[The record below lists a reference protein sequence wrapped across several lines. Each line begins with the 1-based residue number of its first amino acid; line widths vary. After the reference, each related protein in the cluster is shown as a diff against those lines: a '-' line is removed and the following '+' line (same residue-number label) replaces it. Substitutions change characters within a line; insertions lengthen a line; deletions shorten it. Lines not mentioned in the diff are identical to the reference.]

1 MEINHP
7 NAGPLSEQEQKVFEH
22 FQKRLESMV
31 SSHGLTEADVN
42 ELIREVRGHPLIST
56 ELMQE
61 VRTEVRRLLPGQGFT
76 FDWD

>member
-7 NAGPLSEQEQKVFEH
+7 NAQPLTEQQKAVLEH
-22 FQKRLESMV
+22 FHKRLSSMV